1 MCWGGKNRKR
11 RIERGFEYI
20 AIERVLNYR
29 VCFERGFDYKMCFER
44 GFDYKMCFERGLNKK
59 RRREAECI
67 ACFGS
72 A

>member
-11 RIERGFEYI
+11 RIERGLEYI

-29 VCFERGFDYKMCFER
+29 VCFER